1 MIPRFV
7 LIVVYPAILVRVDL
21 LIDIQFLLMILK
33 VGGAENVPKLSI
45 P

>member
-7 LIVVYPAILVRVDL
+7 LTVVYPAILVRVDL
-21 LIDIQFLLMILK
+21 LTDIQFMLMMLK
-33 VGGAENVPKLSI
+33 GGGAENVLKLSI